1 MKKDIVH
8 LVYAVLALVLS
19 CAVEELCPR
28 VLGVGV
34 PVLLSAAAY
43 CALRRS
49 PVVGLLFALAAGA
62 AEDSLSSL
70 PLASSVSF
78 FVLACAVLRGFK
90 LPLAFAALAYPLYQ
104 LWIWAWLGSAMQ
116 GRLILRI
123 LAAFPV
129 GAATLVLVCGALH
142 WLDGK
147 AAVNE
152 K

>member
-8 LVYAVLALVLS
+8 LVYALVALVLCS
-19 CAVEELCPR
+19 AAEELVPP

-34 PVLLSAAAY
+34 PFLLPAAVY
-43 CALRRS
+43 CALNRK
-49 PVVGLLFALAAGA
+49 PVEGLLFALAAGA

-70 PLASSVSF
+70 PLAASVCF
-78 FVLACAVLRGFK
+78 FVVTCALLRGFK
-90 LPLAFAALAYPLYQ
+90 LPAALAVAAYPLYQ
-104 LWIWAWLGSAMQ
+104 LWVWIWLGPAMQ
-116 GRLILRI
+116 GGVILRM
-123 LAAFPV
+123 LAAVPV
-129 GAATLVLVCGALH
+129 GAATLALTWYVLH

>member
-8 LVYAVLALVLS
+8 LVYALLALVLS
-19 CAVEELCPR
+19 CAAEELAPR

-34 PVLLSAAAY
+34 PVLLSSAVY
-43 CALRRS
+43 CALNRK
-49 PVVGLLFALAAGA
+49 PVEGLLFALAAGA

-70 PLASSVSF
+70 PLAASVSF
-78 FVLACAVLRGFK
+78 FVVTCALMRGFK
-90 LPLAFAALAYPLYQ
+90 LPSAAAVFAFPLYQ

-116 GRLILRI
+116 GGILLRM

-129 GAATLVLVCGALH
+129 GAVTMALVWVSLR